1 MGRLERWSAYFHRI
15 ILSPLIDTYTRRKPT
30 HEEIQD
36 LPVLF
41 AIVEESGL
49 GKRCCFSCVG
59 CRGGRPIRLH
69 VVEEGTDK
77 QVEINKP
84 CRLGGWICSP
94 LEMTVSDTRKSE
106 DVKLGLVKQNF
117 QPYCSRCYEDA
128 CRCTFYTDVRTS
140 RTPCTQATKICF
152 VPSHTNPVNSL
163 VFLTSKLSKF
173 IFPVARPH
181 FQVYS
186 KVPTMEPPS
195 SVTMNRNDD
204 NAEEPLFQLKVH
216 TCFCG
221 PNKNSCGGSCC
232 NSHAIYDIY
241 NPRTNELVSN
251 VHKLYAPLGNQKCCK
266 CAPFGR
272 FFGDYDTFLLG
283 FPEGSMQLDR
293 MMLIIAAVQ
302 MDFHLFEEGG
312 LDGGGSCA
320 GWIYK
325 IANFATSIIR
335 FFI

>member
-1 MGRLERWSAYFHRI
+1 MTISRLLPSEPTLTFGTYDSYAVGRLERWSAYFHRI
-15 ILSPLIDTYTRRKPT
+15 ILSPLIDTYPRRKPT

-140 RTPCTQATKICF
+140 RTPCTQATKSVLF
-152 VPSHTNPVNSL
+152 HHTPTPSTHLSFSHQNCPNS
-163 VFLTSKLSKF
+163 FSLS
-173 IFPVARPH
+173 PARTFRCTARRFRRWSPR
-181 FQVYS
+181 
-186 KVPTMEPPS
+186 PP
-195 SVTMNRNDD
+195 
-204 NAEEPLFQLKVH
+204 
-216 TCFCG
+216 
-221 PNKNSCGGSCC
+221 
-232 NSHAIYDIY
+232 
-241 NPRTNELVSN
+241 
-251 VHKLYAPLGNQKCCK
+251 
-266 CAPFGR
+266 
-272 FFGDYDTFLLG
+272 
-283 FPEGSMQLDR
+283 
-293 MMLIIAAVQ
+293 
-302 MDFHLFEEGG
+302 
-312 LDGGGSCA
+312 
-320 GWIYK
+320 
-325 IANFATSIIR
+325 
-335 FFI
+335 